1 MFQDKYFQSFR
12 NVRLSH
18 YVLLSESLFLYN
30 LGFILAILCFAHTR
44 TIRFSSQDNSQQM
57 LTVLLYSVNDEAR
70 KERGFAEWSVRCAV
84 TFTAPSSIKTRSWH
98 PASSLRRKFESS
110 RICIRTR
117 ELPRASREGRIAGKL
132 IKSAPRTF
140 IIDVLT
146 ITNVIVLFLNKAFSI
161 LRSFRY

>member
-1 MFQDKYFQSFR
+1 MFDCRTTFFWVNRYFCTISVLCSQFYASR
-12 NVRLSH
+12 TLVLSDFH
-18 YVLLSESLFLYN
+18 
-30 LGFILAILCFAHTR
+30 R
-44 TIRFSSQDNSQQM
+44 KDNSQQM
-57 LTVLLYSVNDEAR
+57 LTVLLYSVNDEAH

-84 TFTAPSSIKTRSWH
+84 TFTAPSNIKTRSWH
-98 PASSLRRKFESS
+98 SASSLRRKFENS
-110 RICIRTR
+110 RICIARTR

>member
-1 MFQDKYFQSFR
+1 MFDCRTTFFWVNRYFCTIS
-12 NVRLSH
+12 
-18 YVLLSESLFLYN
+18 
-30 LGFILAILCFAHTR
+30 ILCSQFYASRTLVLSDSHRR
-44 TIRFSSQDNSQQM
+44 TIRNKCWPFCFIPLMMKRAKRESSQSD
-57 LTVLLYSVNDEAR
+57 LL
-70 KERGFAEWSVRCAV
+70 C

-98 PASSLRRKFESS
+98 PASSLRWKFESS
-110 RICIRTR
+110 RICIARTR
-117 ELPRASREGRIAGKL
+117 ELPGASRDGRIAGKL